1 MTIVF
6 NIYYEDNKTLYDNSN
21 QYGNFS
27 KKKGTLKKST
37 IFQNFR
43 KIVTEMKNFTG
54 KFKMRLELVEK
65 VINKLDEGLGENTQS
80 KTRRKKK
87 ENIEEGKRHTHKL

>member
-1 MTIVF
+1 M
-6 NIYYEDNKTLYDNSN
+6 
-21 QYGNFS
+21 
-27 KKKGTLKKST
+27 
-37 IFQNFR
+37 
-43 KIVTEMKNFTG
+43 NFTG